1 MFKFN
6 KSSGQV
12 SRLFLVLG
20 IVILVAVI
28 IVYLVMK
35 MVTPAPKPVVSLPT
49 ATGTPSLVFQKQVG
63 DIQFVFQ
70 NGGYGASRMSNSHHA
85 TLGYGNEHLPPPPPS
100 QEMYIPPP
108 PMAPMLN
115 CIDVAGHIKDCP
127 ICSKFYKSDS
137 TVYVIAIVLLAIVC
151 LLLLKK
157 VLDV

>member
-1 MFKFN
+1 MSYQQNVTMLADLPDVDEFDQQPTYQGFTNQPGMPEEKLNKFIR
-6 KSSGQV
+6 KTQQFAPDSGMSS
-12 SRLFLVLG
+12 
-20 IVILVAVI
+20 IN
-28 IVYLVMK
+28 
-35 MVTPAPKPVVSLPT
+35 PASE
-49 ATGTPSLVFQKQVG
+49 
-63 DIQFVFQ
+63 FVFQ